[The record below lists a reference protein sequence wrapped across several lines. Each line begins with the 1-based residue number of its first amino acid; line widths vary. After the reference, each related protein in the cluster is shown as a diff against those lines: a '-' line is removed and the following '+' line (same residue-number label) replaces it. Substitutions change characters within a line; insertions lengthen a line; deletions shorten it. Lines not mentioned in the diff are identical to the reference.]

1 MKMSSAIS
9 AALPLK
15 ETVRVMLLA
24 GAMLGLLA
32 MGSQNAGA
40 QSGGLVYG
48 LNDAG
53 ELIGFDPAN
62 PAQVESRVA
71 ISGDAAGDTILGI
84 DFRPETDELYAAGAS
99 STIYTIDPASGVATA
114 EGQTD
119 PAIEGSLVGFDFNPM
134 ADAIRIVTDTGQN
147 LRLTE
152 LDAGI
157 STTVDGELAYAEDDD
172 NAGGQPAVVGAGYAN
187 NVPDAE
193 STMLFDIDL
202 ATGSLLQQDANPGIL
217 STIGPL
223 GVEFTGNAGFDIA
236 APNDDAYAVLQP
248 GEGQPSS
255 LYQIDI
261 DSGAATQI
269 GGIGAGEVLSG
280 FAIPT
285 SDMSGTMGETTGMMG
300 ETTGTTPLPKSGGF
314 SPPAVT
320 GVVLAAAALA
330 GGAIAF
336 AVLRRRAS

>member
-1 MKMSSAIS
+1 MKRSSAIS

-62 PAQVESRVA
+62 PAQVDSRVA
-71 ISGDAAGDTILGI
+71 ISGDAAGDDILGI

-119 PAIEGSLVGFDFNPM
+119 PAIEGSLAGFDFNPM
-134 ADAIRIVTDTGQN
+134 ANAIRIVTDTGQN
-147 LRLTE
+147 LRLTD
-152 LDAGI
+152 LDEGI
-157 STTVDGELAYAEDDD
+157 STTVDGELAYAEDDE
-172 NAGGQPAVVGAGYAN
+172 NAGGQPAVVGAGYTN
-187 NVPDAE
+187 NVPDADA
-193 STMLFDIDL
+193 TMLFDIDL

-223 GVEFTGNAGFDIA
+223 GVEVTGNAGFDIA

-248 GEGQPSS
+248 SEGQPSS
-255 LYQIDI
+255 LYQIDL
-261 DSGAATQI
+261 DSGAATPI
-269 GGIGAGEVLSG
+269 GAIGAGEVVRG

-285 SDMSGTMGETTGMMG
+285 SDMSGMMGETTGMMG
-300 ETTGTTPLPKSGGF
+300 ETTGTGTVPKTGGF
-314 SPPAVT
+314 SPLAVT
-320 GVVLAAAALA
+320 GVALAAAAIA

-336 AVLRRRAS
+336 SMLRRRAS